1 MRFGVLG
8 PLAVWSADGDLVVVP
23 ESKVRALLAALLTAR
38 GQVVSADR
46 LVDELWGD
54 APPANPTGALQ
65 TLVSRLRRVLARS
78 GGRGLVVRRA
88 LGYVLDV
95 ADEAVDAGRFTAL
108 TSRARTAAGP
118 RERAALLG
126 DALALWRGPAY
137 ADFIDEDFARAAI
150 TRLEEQRLLALEEQ
164 AEARLELG
172 EHGPL
177 AGELGDLTNRHP
189 LRERLRAAHMR
200 ALYGAGRAS
209 EALDGYQD
217 LRRRLKEEL
226 GLEPGPELAALHRD
240 ILRQNPA

>member
-8 PLAVWSADGDLVVVP
+8 PLTVWSADGEVVAVP
-23 ESKVRALLAALLTAR
+23 ESKVRSLLAALLTAP

-46 LVDELWGD
+46 LVDELWGE

-65 TLVSRLRRVLARS
+65 TLVSRLRRVLGRA
-78 GGRGLVVRRA
+78 GGQGVLAHRA

-95 ADEAVDAGRFTAL
+95 ADDAMDAGRFTAL
-108 TSRARTAAGP
+108 TTRARTATDA
-118 RERAALLG
+118 RERAELLTE
-126 DALALWRGPAY
+126 ALALWRGPAF
-137 ADFIDEDFARAAI
+137 ADFVDEEFARPAV

-172 EHGPL
+172 EHGLL
-177 AGELGDLTNRHP
+177 AGELGDLIRRHP

-209 EALDGYQD
+209 
-217 LRRRLKEEL
+217 
-226 GLEPGPELAALHRD
+226 
-240 ILRQNPA
+240 